1 MVTRRVSLAT
11 LQQVADVAAVGVL
24 NDLGIQA
31 ECVYLGQVSGSEPNK
46 CYIEE
51 PRDWIIGDGTWPS
64 QQIVAFEWH
73 WDGCIDVV
81 EQLVKHAQ
89 RRGVRRPA
97 DLLSRKEVWCKT
109 ALEQLRRAATA
120 FTDLH
125 GQALLGEFGV
135 QLQCNYK
142 YQAGTMEHDPAS

>member
-11 LQQVADVAAVGVL
+11 LQQVADAAAVGVL

-31 ECVYLGQVSGSEPNK
+31 ECVYLGQVSGSELNK

-51 PRDWIIGDGTWPS
+51 PRDWTIEDCTWPS
-64 QQIVAFEWH
+64 QQTVAFEWH
-73 WDGCIDVV
+73 WDGCIDLV
-81 EQLVKHAQ
+81 EQVVQNAQ
-89 RRGVRRPA
+89 QRGVRRPA
-97 DLLSRKEVWCKT
+97 DLSSRKELWCKT

-120 FTDLH
+120 FADLH
-125 GQALLGEFGV
+125 GQALLDEFGL

-142 YQAGTMEHDPAS
+142 Y